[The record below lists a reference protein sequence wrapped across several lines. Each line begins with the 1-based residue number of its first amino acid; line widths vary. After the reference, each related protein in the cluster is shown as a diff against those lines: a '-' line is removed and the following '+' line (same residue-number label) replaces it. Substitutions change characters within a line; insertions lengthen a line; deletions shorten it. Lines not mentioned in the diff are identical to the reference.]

1 MASATYERFEGLN
14 GKARKAR
21 KPVPVSANKVR
32 HGITVGM
39 GCGIPC
45 LSLALSNIGG
55 RLVGEGH
62 GALGTGAMLLC
73 CGVLAV
79 SLSHLAWAVR
89 DITRSAWWQS
99 WCLAVAIDLSL
110 VLGELACVAGYESW
124 LVSTVMLSVCV
135 VSAVL
140 NCWAFLRH
148 R

>member
-1 MASATYERFEGLN
+1 MSSTTYERFGEGLN
-14 GKARKAR
+14 GKARKVR

-73 CGVLAV
+73 CGVLA
-79 SLSHLAWAVR
+79 HLAWAVR
-89 DITRSAWWQS
+89 GHH
-99 WCLAVAIDLSL
+99 AVGL
-110 VLGELACVAGYESW
+110 VAV
-124 LVSTVMLSVCV
+124 LVSES
-135 VSAVL
+135 
-140 NCWAFLRH
+140 RGD
-148 R
+148 